1 MFSLE
6 SKEILAAIRRSLETH
21 VLPDVSEGFV
31 QLQVLAAMKA
41 LEEVVDRLENGDPS
55 ARSNSRLKA
64 GLKEIIA
71 NSGEASPEFSA
82 QLTSLLDNLPE
93 ETDEPRDRTR
103 ALGQALSDLLSAS
116 QDPTRWEVVKL
127 LQGEAGVT
135 AGDDQRWQCPE
146 AIASLQ

>member
-55 ARSNSRLKA
+55 ARSNSRLEA